1 MRKGFTL
8 LEIMVAMALLFIV
21 LATVYESF
29 RVHVKSIAMARE
41 VQTGVRASR
50 LAFAMIAKDLQ
61 SAFRED
67 DQEGEPQS
75 GDEEKPPVVYRPNR
89 TGGQKS
95 EGPYRLSDARPLVEP
110 RCRAVS
116 EAPRGRIPHDRRRGQ
131 RRPLGV
137 DAPEDLTPDG
147 DILTGGSAW
156 TLVEKVLG
164 FEVLCTDDDGN
175 DMETWDSKEQKKLP
189 KSVIIRLWIGDSE
202 DSDTED
208 TDPFTLRVAIPSR
221 PEEETE

>member
-75 GDEEKPPVVYRPNR
+75 GDEEKPPSFIVQTGREDKNPRDRIAFLTLGPSWSPVVVPSPRPH
-89 TGGQKS
+89 
-95 EGPYRLSDARPLVEP
+95 EVEYLMI
-110 RCRAVS
+110 
-116 EAPRGRIPHDRRRGQ
+116 EDEDREDHWVLMRR
-131 RRPLGV
+131 
-137 DAPEDLTPDG
+137 EDLTPDG